1 MTLSTFSTSL
11 HLLCKHLS
19 WPARPMAGLL
29 QALAGF
35 LASLLGG
42 EPAPGTPEHREALFR
57 AKKERN
63 DELGKPASQRDEAR
77 LLELTKRVL
86 RLRAEWAQV

>member
-1 MTLSTFSTSL
+1 MSGS
-11 HLLCKHLS
+11 
-19 WPARPMAGLL
+19 L

-42 EPAPGTPEHREALFR
+42 ESAPGTDERLEVLFR
-57 AKKERN
+57 ARKERN
-63 DELGKPASQRDEAR
+63 DELGKPPGQRDEAR